1 MPKDI
6 QKKNA
11 AFIIHIEIHK
21 WNDWLYVSKFVDPLQ
36 NRKQR
41 NNKPTNIFHI
51 FLSNKAAKG
60 ENETIKHYRT
70 KRYRP
75 REKIKLIYSNYS
87 PKISHIFVVNLQ
99 ETEKKMRSPKFLSR
113 NQQKYMEFLL
123 ACFRFVL
130 AFILGSFSLFLSSS
144 FTCSLFFLA
153 EHSFQWA
160 TSQPDLPSVI
170 MDSA

>member
-1 MPKDI
+1 M
-6 QKKNA
+6 
-11 AFIIHIEIHK
+11 
-21 WNDWLYVSKFVDPLQ
+21 LLLSSTLKFTSEMIDFTSQ
-36 NRKQR
+36 NLLIPFKTENRWT
-41 NNKPTNIFHI
+41 TNPQIFSTF

-75 REKIKLIYSNYS
+75 REKKKLIYSNYS